1 MRVLLDTNVLIAALI
16 THGACS
22 DLFDHCIRQHEIVTS
37 QFILNELEVHLRRKF
52 KFTDSDLRDV
62 MDILNTAA
70 KVTETLPLKTPVCRD
85 PDDDMI
91 LATALSG
98 DVDCIVSGDK
108 DLTELKTFE
117 NIPILKPSEFS
128 AFEANK

>member
-70 KVTETLPLKTPVCRD
+70 KVTKPLPLKTSVCRD

>member
-52 KFTDSDLRDV
+52 KFIDSDLRDV

>member
-70 KVTETLPLKTPVCRD
+70 KVTEPLPLKTPVCRD